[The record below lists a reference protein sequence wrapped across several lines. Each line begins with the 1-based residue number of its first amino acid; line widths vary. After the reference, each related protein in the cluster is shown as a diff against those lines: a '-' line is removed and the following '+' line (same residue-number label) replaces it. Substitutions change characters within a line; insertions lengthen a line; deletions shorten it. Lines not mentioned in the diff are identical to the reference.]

1 MKKQHLNSLQLRK
14 SIVSNLN
21 AQAITGG
28 SETLQTNDDNCPIPA
43 PNKTVTGCSQFAK
56 CDSKRIC
63 TATGCRIP
71 NDDQV
76 PVG

>member
-1 MKKQHLNSLQLRK
+1 MKKQQLNNLQLRK
-14 SIVSNLN
+14 ATISSLN

-28 SETLQTNDDNCPIPA
+28 TQQTNDPCPIQE

-56 CDSKRIC
+56 CDSKQIC
-63 TATGCRIP
+63 TATGCKIT